1 MFDAEL
7 YRDKAEVEEW
17 KKRDPISLL
26 RTQLEAAAVLEDAA
40 FARLDAEVQQE
51 IAQAAEFAE
60 AGSWEPV
67 EQLTRDVY
75 TPAQEVTSAVPAR

>member
-7 YRDKAEVEEW
+7 YRDKAEVEDW
-17 KKRDPISLL
+17 KKRDPIARL
-26 RTQLEAAAVLEDAA
+26 RTQLQPAAIVDAGV
-40 FARLDAEVQQE
+40 FARLDAEVQDE
-51 IAQAAEFAE
+51 IAHAVEFAE

-75 TPAQEVTSAVPAR
+75 TPHGR